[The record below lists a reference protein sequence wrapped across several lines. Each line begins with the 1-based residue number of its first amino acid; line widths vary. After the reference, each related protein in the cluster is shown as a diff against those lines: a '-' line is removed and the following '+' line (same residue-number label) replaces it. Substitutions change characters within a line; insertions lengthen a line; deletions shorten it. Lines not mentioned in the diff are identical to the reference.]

1 MNLSK
6 ITNFKFSI
14 MNSITLREFRETG
27 TKYKKLR
34 KRLDKKIK
42 TGSFYQL
49 TKSKQRS
56 LVYRVRKL
64 YEKLLRL
71 KNLLK
76 LATAGATMSLML
88 ASGIADAQ
96 KIPRKG
102 FFKQE
107 FKSPSNGV
115 KAYESD
121 IFMQMTG
128 SDNPFAGTN
137 PFEGNII
144 SYAYNAAYA
153 DIDND
158 GDLDVFSTY
167 ENNGIYTIKYYKNTG
182 NNTVAILEEQYG
194 PNNPA
199 DGIFFGNTPFI
210 SFVDIDNDGDLDV
223 FLTDQDNNNFF
234 FAENVGNATNPYFV
248 QKTGSDNPLNGID
261 PGNMHKLSFADIDND
276 GDLDVFI
283 NTYNHNPYLYRNL
296 GDAENPHISPED
308 ASLYFD
314 VDFNSTLRSLL
325 LKDLDGDNDFDA
337 LINGNQYYENQGNNT
352 TPYFVEITGNSNP
365 FENIDNLG
373 SSNLPDLIDLDAD
386 SDLDLLFGSYT
397 GIEYYKNTG
406 TVNSAIF
413 ENTSGGIDSTYYA
426 MPDFVDIDNDGDFDM
441 FVGVYNET
449 AGAFKYAYY
458 KNTGTAVTP
467 AFEKQDWADNP
478 LDAVESS
485 SFIPVLKFV
494 DIDNDGDQDV
504 FVGGYSSGDMQYF
517 KNTGTA
523 DNPVFEEQTGT
534 DNPLPG
540 ISYALDFDFVD
551 IDNDGDLDFFYGP
564 LGAELEFYR
573 NTGTATS
580 PTFANELSPVTLP
593 DTWAYLLPEFS
604 DVDNDG
610 DYDLF
615 AGGVDY
621 DIGQWKVLYAENKG
635 TADTPDFEAQYGNAN
650 PLNLTMYLP
659 GIAFTDIDND
669 GDEDAFIG
677 TYPGTVYY
685 FKNKTISVGINAVEN
700 ENALSVYPNPA
711 TDEIK
716 IDLSSFNNSQIDL
729 TIIDITGKTVA
740 AFNMKNT
747 NTIDV
752 SNLKSGIYFIKVSDM
767 KHSETAKLI
776 IK

>member
-1 MNLSK
+1 MN
-6 ITNFKFSI
+6 T
-14 MNSITLREFRETG
+14 ITLREFRETG

-76 LATAGATMSLML
+76 LATAGATMSLIL
-88 ASGIADAQ
+88 ASGTADAQ

-102 FFKQE
+102 LFKQE

-144 SYAYNAAYA
+144 SYANSAAYA

-167 ENNGIYTIKYYKNTG
+167 QNNGIYTIKYYKNTG
-182 NNTVAILEEQYG
+182 NNTHAILEEQYG

-199 DGIFFGNTPFI
+199 DGIFFGDTPYM

-223 FLTDQDNNNFF
+223 FLTDQNNNNFF
-234 FAENVGNATNPYFV
+234 FAKNVGNATNPYFV
-248 QKTGSDNPLNGID
+248 QKTGSDNPLNGIN
-261 PGNMHKLSFADIDND
+261 PMYMRKLGFADIDND

-283 NTYNHNPYLYRNL
+283 NTYNNNPYLYRNT
-296 GDAENPHISPED
+296 GDAENPTFTPED
-308 ASLYFD
+308 ASSLFD
-314 VDFNSTLRSLL
+314 VTFNSSLNNML

-337 LINGNQYYENQGNNT
+337 LINGNRYYENQGNNT
-352 TPYFVEITGNSNP
+352 NPYFVEITGSSNP
-365 FENIDNLG
+365 FDNIDNYIPI
-373 SSNLPDLIDLDAD
+373 PDLIDLDAD
-386 SDLDLLFGSYT
+386 SDLDLLFGSYS

-406 TVNSAIF
+406 TLNSAIF

-441 FVGVYNET
+441 FVGIYNET

-458 KNTGTAVTP
+458 KNTGTAETP
-467 AFEKQDWADNP
+467 AFEKQAWADNP
-478 LDAVESS
+478 LNAVESP

-504 FVGGYSSGDMQYF
+504 FTGGYTSPFRYF
-517 KNTGTA
+517 ENTGSA
-523 DNPVFEEQTGT
+523 DNAAYTEQTGV
-534 DNPLPG
+534 DNPLDALSS
-540 ISYALDFDFVD
+540 SYYILDYDFVD
-551 IDNDGDLDFFYGP
+551 IDNDGDLDFFFGDVQTP
-564 LGAELEFYR
+564 GLIFYR
-573 NTGTATS
+573 NTGSASAPAFSEET
-580 PTFANELSPVTLP
+580 SPVTLP
-593 DTWAYLLPEFS
+593 DTWYYLLPEFS

-615 AGGVDY
+615 AGGVDVE
-621 DIGQWKVLYAENKG
+621 IGQWEVLYAENKG
-635 TADTPDFEAQYGNAN
+635 SADTPDFEAQYGNAN

-677 TYPGTVYY
+677 TYPGTIYY
-685 FKNKTISVGINAVEN
+685 FKNKTISAGINTVEN

-711 TDEIK
+711 TEEINV
-716 IDLSSFNNSQIDL
+716 DLSSFNNSQVDL
-729 TIIDITGKTVA
+729 TIIDITGKTVT
-740 AFNMKNT
+740 AFNMKDN

-752 SNLKSGIYFIKVSDM
+752 SNLKSGVYFIKVSDM

>member
-1 MNLSK
+1 MN
-6 ITNFKFSI
+6 T
-14 MNSITLREFRETG
+14 ITLREFRETG

-88 ASGIADAQ
+88 TTGQADAQ
-96 KIPRKG
+96 NFKFEKPFKG
-102 FFKQE
+102 KFQTE
-107 FKSPSNGV
+107 SSGV
-115 KAYESD
+115 KAYESG
-121 IFMQMTG
+121 IFVQMTG

-137 PFEGNII
+137 PFSGNII
-144 SYAYNAAYA
+144 SQSQTAAFA

-167 ENNGIYTIKYYKNTG
+167 EDYNSGIYTIKYYKNTG
-182 NNTVAILEEQYG
+182 NNINAVLEEQYG

-199 DGIFFGNTPFI
+199 DGIFFGDTPYM
-210 SFVDIDNDGDLDV
+210 SFVDIDNDGDLDA
-223 FLTDQDNNNFF
+223 FITDQNNSEFF

-261 PGNMHKLSFADIDND
+261 PQNMKKLSFADIDND
-276 GDLDVFI
+276 GDFDVFI
-283 NTYNHNPYLYRNL
+283 GTYSNYPVLYRNT
-296 GDAENPHISPED
+296 GDAGNPLFTSED
-308 ASLYFD
+308 ASSF
-314 VDFNSTLRSLL
+314 FNDTFGSLNTMI
-325 LKDLDGDNDFDA
+325 LKDLDGDNDLDA
-337 LINGNQYYENQGNNT
+337 LINGDNYFENQGSNT
-352 TPYFVEITGNSNP
+352 VPDFVEITGNSNP
-365 FENIDNLG
+365 FENIQNLY
-373 SSNLPDLIDLDAD
+373 SYSLPELIDLDTD
-386 SDLDLLFGSYT
+386 SDLDLLFGSYG
-397 GIEYYKNTG
+397 GIKYYKNTG

-413 ENTSGGIDSTYYA
+413 ENTNGGIDSTYYA

-449 AGAFKYAYY
+449 AGAFKFAYY
-458 KNTGTAVTP
+458 KNTGTATTP
-467 AFEKQDWADNP
+467 AFEKQAWADNP
-478 LDAVESS
+478 LDTIVSS
-485 SFIPVLKFV
+485 SYITVLKFV

-504 FVGGYSSGDMQYF
+504 FTGDLHSTYMRYF

-540 ISYALDFDFVD
+540 IYALDFDFVD

-564 LGAELEFYR
+564 FGAGLEFYR
-573 NTGTATS
+573 NTGTAS
-580 PTFANELSPVTLP
+580 APVFVNEASPVTLP
-593 DTWAYLLPEFS
+593 DTWMYLFPEFT

-621 DIGQWKVLYAENKG
+621 DFGFQWKVFYAENKG
-635 TADTPDFEAQYGNAN
+635 TADTPDFEAQYGTAN
-650 PLNLTMYLP
+650 PLNLSMYIP
-659 GIAFTDIDND
+659 GIAFVDIDND

-677 TYPGTVYY
+677 TYPGQIYY
-685 FKNKTISVGINAVEN
+685 FKNKTVNVGIDVVKETG
-700 ENALSVYPNPA
+700 ALSVYPNPA
-711 TDEIK
+711 TNEIK
-716 IDLSSFNNSQIDL
+716 IDLSSFNRAELQIN
-729 TIIDITGKTVA
+729 IFDITGKVVSV
-740 AFNMKNT
+740 NKMQN
-747 NTIDV
+747 NTIDI
-752 SNLKSGIYFIKVSDM
+752 SNLKSGVYFIKASDL
-767 KHSETAKLI
+767 KHSKNAKLI